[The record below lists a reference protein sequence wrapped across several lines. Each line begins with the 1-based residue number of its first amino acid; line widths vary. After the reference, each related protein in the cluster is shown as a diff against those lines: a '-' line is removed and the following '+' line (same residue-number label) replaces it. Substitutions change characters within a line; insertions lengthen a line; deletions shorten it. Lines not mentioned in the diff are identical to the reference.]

1 MSRKGFTARRKG
13 QQRKRGGG
21 EFKHLYS
28 VVSGLGKLPR
38 ASNEGCVLVPF
49 ALTACIPENAIRK
62 FAAKKSFVVH
72 VNGDC
77 GELTVFYPGDH

>member
-1 MSRKGFTARRKG
+1 MSRKGFTSQRKG
-13 QQRKRGGG
+13 QRKRAA

-28 VVSGLGKLPR
+28 VVSGLDKLPR

-62 FAAKKSFVVH
+62 FAANKPFVVH
-72 VNGDC
+72 IDGGC
-77 GELTVFYPGDH
+77 GKFTVFFRGEH